1 MFRRKGASGGHTEKE
16 EFKKERDLPGRGGA
30 DDGPVP
36 HAKFWEQGL
45 RLILDRAPEQ
55 RPGPGSEGSI
65 RFQTQFGPFPGTV
78 STEEV
83 AACYVLVM
91 TLYLAVRPI
100 LLVVIMLSIPW
111 PRDN

>member
-55 RPGPGSEGSI
+55 RPGPGGEGSI

-78 STEEV
+78 STEV

-91 TLYLAVRPI
+91 TLYLSVRPI
-100 LLVVIMLSIPW
+100 LLVVIMLSILW
-111 PRDN
+111 PLDN